1 MTDIGIIGTGMLGC
15 AICKRLL
22 KLGFKLTVYN
32 RTKSKADN
40 LVKLGATIANT
51 PKDIALNS
59 NVILTVVT
67 DSHSVNSISFGKN
80 GIVFGKHKGLVVFDI
95 STINPIHSIKIAQK
109 FSKYNI
115 EMLDAP
121 VMGGPNVAVNGKL
134 IMMISGK
141 KKIYEKYK
149 QILNCIANKT
159 FYLGKYGT
167 SHLIKLALNI
177 QIAFLAVSISE
188 GILLTKKSSID
199 PKLFLHILNSTYFK
213 TGISENKAY
222 KMIDNSFQPTFT
234 LKNLKKDLD
243 TVISTAHSLN
253 LKLPITKNI
262 NNLYKNAFN
271 SGFGELDYTGIF
283 KYLTK

>member
-1 MTDIGIIGTGMLGC
+1 M
-15 AICKRLL
+15 
-22 KLGFKLTVYN
+22 
-32 RTKSKADN
+32 
-40 LVKLGATIANT
+40 
-51 PKDIALNS
+51 
-59 NVILTVVT
+59 
-67 DSHSVNSISFGKN
+67 
-80 GIVFGKHKGLVVFDI
+80 
-95 STINPIHSIKIAQK
+95 
-109 FSKYNI
+109 
-115 EMLDAP
+115 
-121 VMGGPNVAVNGKL
+121 
-134 IMMISGK
+134 
-141 KKIYEKYK
+141 
-149 QILNCIANKT
+149 
-159 FYLGKYGT
+159 
-167 SHLIKLALNI
+167 IKLALNI